1 MALPI
6 SSDRAGHIVAVEGPA
21 DLVSTQLRLLPPSH
35 QILILPSLQHYL
47 RDADPDAPFDPRDLI
62 LRYHTAAQARHT
74 EALEFLQPPTLAD
87 EKRLVLMHGGT
98 MSAQVSCLST
108 IMEHES
114 DDDIEEAHATLVRL
128 STHGVAG
135 LSGARLSYHQ
145 VVDTLPSTSEGEH
158 ESPKSAASNEGQR
171 RQDVSGGYRNT
182 GDTIEDRI
190 IRAMKAADALDKETE
205 FLQPVTPDVNLTV
218 KLVDIPSRSKK
229 RLSSTVVEGSDT
241 LRDSR
246 SPSPPHHQARRPA
259 EPLPRV
265 SPNARS
271 AGEPASATSRKPPLR
286 IRIPSPPIPWAGD
299 VAANGDR
306 HSPKIFQPQN
316 PVPER
321 SHRRRSQ
328 TLESNLSPR
337 QVSTGDDSDRL
348 GVPSHYESQGQS
360 SPQEGRR
367 QSKHPEVS
375 QPSEPEERP
384 FESVLPLLEDLVVY
398 FTPETP
404 NELHNFVFRR
414 LSEGCKSP
422 RLSVP
427 GADSPQHG
435 VFHGARHLRVG
446 GSHEGGHQSEDAHAA
461 TTWMR
466 KDLVDVIPTPNHSP
480 NPLDASSVPTPSV
493 DTRLYSI
500 SVDQETAV
508 SIQNFLRS
516 FLASQ
521 FPLQDRH
528 FSTAEGAEFSPEAGM
543 WRPFECDRQVG
554 SPDGESRLD
563 LILAVGAESGVTKN
577 RLSEVVG
584 QLEKLGFKTSGL
596 SRSGRLDIRYVAVTV
611 STGELRR

>member
-1 MALPI
+1 
-6 SSDRAGHIVAVEGPA
+6 
-21 DLVSTQLRLLPPSH
+21 
-35 QILILPSLQHYL
+35 
-47 RDADPDAPFDPRDLI
+47 
-62 LRYHTAAQARHT
+62 
-74 EALEFLQPPTLAD
+74 
-87 EKRLVLMHGGT
+87 
-98 MSAQVSCLST
+98 
-108 IMEHES
+108 MEHES

-145 VVDTLPSTSEGEH
+145 VVDTLPSTSAGEH
-158 ESPKSAASNEGQR
+158 EGPRSAASNEGHRR
-171 RQDVSGGYRNT
+171 RQDVSGGYRNA
-182 GDTIEDRI
+182 GDTIGDRI

-205 FLQPVTPDVNLTV
+205 FLQPVTPDVDLTV
-218 KLVDIPSRSKK
+218 KLVDIPSRSRK

-246 SPSPPHHQARRPA
+246 PPSPPHHQARRPA

-265 SPNARS
+265 SLNARPAEPTS
-271 AGEPASATSRKPPLR
+271 AAPRKPPLR

-306 HSPKIFQPQN
+306 QAPKVFQPQH
-316 PVPER
+316 PIPER
-321 SHRRRSQ
+321 SRHRRSQ

-337 QVSTGDDSDRL
+337 QVSTSDDSHGL
-348 GVPSHYESQGQS
+348 GVPSHESSQGQS
-360 SPQEGRR
+360 SPREGRR
-367 QSKHPEVS
+367 QSKQPEVS
-375 QPSEPEERP
+375 QPAEAEERP

-427 GADSPQHG
+427 GSDSPQHG
-435 VFHGARHLRVG
+435 ISHGARHLRVG
-446 GSHEGGHQSEDAHAA
+446 GSHEGDQQSEDAHAA
-461 TTWMR
+461 TPWMR
-466 KDLVDVIPTPNHSP
+466 KDLVHGLPTPNHSP
-480 NPLDASSVPTPSV
+480 NPLDASSMPTPPV

-521 FPLQDRH
+521 FPLQDRR
-528 FSTAEGAEFSPEAGM
+528 FSTAEGAEFSPEAGL
-543 WRPFECDRQVG
+543 WRPFECDGQAG

-563 LILAVGAESGVTKN
+563 LILAVGAENGVTKN

-611 STGELRR
+611 R